1 MKRLFLWILGIVA
14 VLAVALFLAF
24 RLSPWPTVLVI
35 QYAFGK
41 GDAASEARLV
51 KHVPPGIVTRT
62 DLPYG
67 TGPTE
72 IFDLNLPP
80 NASTPLPVI
89 VWVHGGAWIAG
100 SKAGVANYLKVL
112 SGQGYATVGVE
123 YSTGYGT
130 SYPTPVRQVNAALGH
145 VSTHAAELGIDP
157 DRIILAGDSAGAQ
170 LAAQVANIITD
181 PAYAGQVGIEPQI
194 DPAQLR
200 GVLLVSGAYDM
211 QAATVPGGD
220 MSWFVNTV
228 LWAYS
233 GVKDFVEDEQ
243 FTLASVAHYVTPAF
257 PPAYI
262 TSGNGDPLSPQAER
276 LAASLSG
283 MGVPVSSLFYPADHA
298 PALPHEYQFNL
309 DTPEGMASL
318 DKMLAF
324 LRTTLASSSR

>member
-1 MKRLFLWILGIVA
+1 MRRLFLWALGIVA
-14 VLAVALFLAF
+14 ILAVALFLAF

-41 GDAASEARLV
+41 GDDISEARLV
-51 KHVPPGIVTRT
+51 KHVPPGIVTRM

-67 TGPTE
+67 TGPAE
-72 IFDLNLPP
+72 VFDLNLPP
-80 NASTPLPVI
+80 GATAPLPVV

-112 SGQGYATVGVE
+112 AGEGYATAGVE

-145 VSTHAAELGIDP
+145 ISAHAAELGIDP
-157 DRIILAGDSAGAQ
+157 TRIILAGDSAGAQ

-181 PAYAGQVGIEPQI
+181 PTYAGQVGIEPSI

-200 GVLLVSGAYDM
+200 SVVLVSGAYDM
-211 QAATVPGGD
+211 QAAIVPGND

-262 TSGNGDPLSPQAER
+262 TSGNGDPLAPQAER

-283 MGVPVSSLFYPADHA
+283 MGVPVSSLFYPADHD
-298 PALPHEYQFNL
+298 PPLPHEYQFNL
-309 DTPEGMASL
+309 DTPEGRQSM
-318 DKMLAF
+318 DQMLAF
-324 LRTTLASSSR
+324 IAGSTAP

>member
-1 MKRLFLWILGIVA
+1 MKRFLFWAAGILA
-14 VLAVALFLAF
+14 VLVVVVVLAF
-24 RLSPWPTVLVI
+24 RLSPWPTVIVI

-41 GDAASEARLV
+41 GDAASEARLA

-62 DLPYG
+62 DLTYG
-67 TGPTE
+67 TGPSE
-72 IFDLNLPP
+72 VFDINLPP
-80 NASTPLPVI
+80 GATAPLPAI

-112 SGQGYATVGVE
+112 AGHGYATIGIE

-130 SYPTPVRQVNAALGH
+130 TYPTPVRQVNAALGH
-145 VSTHAAELGIDP
+145 ILANAGELGIDP

-170 LAAQVANIITD
+170 LAAQVANIVTD
-181 PAYAGQVGIEPQI
+181 PDYAARVGIEPLI
-194 DPAQLR
+194 APGQLR

-211 QAATVPGGD
+211 QAVTVAGD

-243 FTLASVAHYVTPAF
+243 FNLASVAHFITADF

-276 LAASLSG
+276 LAASLTDL
-283 MGVPVSSLFYPADHA
+283 GVPVSSLFYPADHE

-309 DTPEGMASL
+309 DTDEGQQSL
-318 DKMLAF
+318 EQMLAF
-324 LRTTLASSSR
+324 LRTTSASR

>member
-1 MKRLFLWILGIVA
+1 MTRFLFWTLGILA
-14 VLAVALFLAF
+14 VLAVALFLAL
-24 RLSPWPTVLVI
+24 RLSPWPTVMVI
-35 QYAFGK
+35 QYVFGK

-51 KHVPPGIVTRT
+51 RHVPPGIVTRA
-62 DLPYG
+62 DIPYG

-80 NASTPLPVI
+80 GASEPLPAI

-112 SGQGYATVGVE
+112 AGYGYATIGVE

-130 SYPTPVRQVNAALGH
+130 TYPTPVRQVNAALGH
-145 VSTHAAELGIDP
+145 VATHAAELGIDP
-157 DRIILAGDSAGAQ
+157 ERIILAGDSAGAQ

-181 PAYAGQVGIEPQI
+181 PAYAGQVGIEPLLPQH
-194 DPAQLR
+194 QLR
-200 GVLLVSGAYDM
+200 GVILVSGAYDM

-233 GVKDFVEDEQ
+233 GVKDFVEDKQ
-243 FTLASVAHYVTPAF
+243 FTLASVAHYVTANF

-262 TSGNGDPLSPQAER
+262 TSGNGDPLAPQAER

-283 MGVPVSSLFYPADHA
+283 MGVPVSSLFYPADHE

-309 DTPEGMASL
+309 DTPEGQQSL
-318 DKMLAF
+318 DQMLTFIAAH
-324 LRTTLASSSR
+324 TLP

>member
-1 MKRLFLWILGIVA
+1 MKLLLWILASVA
-14 VLAVALFLAF
+14 LLAVALFLAF

-35 QYAFGK
+35 QYVFGK

-51 KHVPPGIVTRT
+51 KHVPPGIVTRSN
-62 DLPYG
+62 LPYG

-72 IFDLNLPP
+72 VFDINLPP
-80 NASTPLPVI
+80 DASGPLPVI

-100 SKAGVANYLKVL
+100 SKGGVANYLKVL
-112 SGQGYATVGVE
+112 AGHGYATVGVE

-145 VSTHAAELGIDP
+145 VSVNAGELGIDP
-157 DRIILAGDSAGAQ
+157 ARIILAGDSAGAQ

-181 PAYAGQVGIEPQI
+181 PTYAGEVGIQPQI

-200 GVLLVSGAYDM
+200 GVVLVSGAYDM
-211 QAATVPGGD
+211 QAATVSGD

-233 GVKDFVEDEQ
+233 GVKDFVEDKQ
-243 FTLASVAHYVTPAF
+243 FTLASVAHYVTSSF

-283 MGVPVSSLFYPADHA
+283 MGVPVSSLFFPAAHE
-298 PALPHEYQFNL
+298 PQLPHEYQFNL
-309 DTPEGMASL
+309 DTAEGMEAL
-318 DKMLAF
+318 DRMLTF
-324 LRTTLASSSR
+324 LRTTLASR

>member
-1 MKRLFLWILGIVA
+1 MKRILLWTLGTLA

-24 RLSPWPTVLVI
+24 RLSPWPTVMVI

-62 DLPYG
+62 DIPYG
-67 TGPTE
+67 AGPSET
-72 IFDLNLPP
+72 FDLNLPP
-80 NASTPLPVI
+80 GATGPLPAI

-112 SGQGYATVGVE
+112 AGHGYATIGVE

-130 SYPTPVRQVNAALGH
+130 SYPTPVRQVNAALGY
-145 VSTHAAELGIDP
+145 VSAHAAELGIDP
-157 DRIILAGDSAGAQ
+157 NRIILGGDSAGAQ

-181 PAYAGQVGIEPQI
+181 PTYAGQVGIEPLL
-194 DPAQLR
+194 PPSQLR
-200 GVLLVSGAYDM
+200 GVVLVSGAYDM
-211 QAATVPGGD
+211 QAATMPGSN

-243 FTLASVAHYVTPAF
+243 FTLASVAHHVTASF

-262 TSGNGDPLSPQAER
+262 TSGNGDPLAPQAER
-276 LAASLSG
+276 FAISLAG
-283 MGVPVSSLFYPADHA
+283 MGVPISSLFFPADHD

-309 DTPEGMASL
+309 DTSEGRESL

-324 LRTTLASSSR
+324 IASHTAP

>member
-1 MKRLFLWILGIVA
+1 MKRVLLWTLGLLA

-24 RLSPWPTVLVI
+24 RLSPWPTVMVI

-41 GDAASEARLV
+41 GDAASEARLA

-62 DLPYG
+62 DIPYG
-67 TGPTE
+67 PGPTE
-72 IFDLNLPP
+72 IFDLNLPSG
-80 NASTPLPVI
+80 ATEPLPVI

-112 SGQGYATVGVE
+112 AGHGYATIGME

-130 SYPTPVRQVNAALGH
+130 TYPTPVRQVNAALGH
-145 VSTHAAELGIDP
+145 IAANAAELGIDP
-157 DRIILAGDSAGAQ
+157 NRIILAGDSAGAQ
-170 LAAQVANIITD
+170 LAAQAANIITD
-181 PAYAGQVGIEPQI
+181 PAYAAQVGIAPLL
-194 DPAQLR
+194 PPGQLR
-200 GVLLVSGAYDM
+200 GVVLVSGAYDM

-220 MSWFVNTV
+220 MAWFVNTV

-243 FTLASVAHYVTPAF
+243 FTLASVAHYVTASF

-262 TSGNGDPLSPQAER
+262 TSGNGDPLAPQAER
-276 LAASLSG
+276 LAASLTG
-283 MGVPVSSLFYPADHA
+283 MGVPVSSLFFPADHA

-309 DTPEGMASL
+309 DTPEGRQSL
-318 DKMLAF
+318 DQMLAF
-324 LRTTLASSSR
+324 LRTTLASS

>member
-1 MKRLFLWILGIVA
+1 MKRLFLWTLGIVA

-41 GDAASEARLV
+41 GDAASEARLL
-51 KHVPPGIVTRT
+51 KHVPAGIVTRA

-67 TGPTE
+67 TGPAE
-72 IFDLNLPP
+72 IFDINLPP
-80 NASTPLPVI
+80 GASAPLPAI

-112 SGQGYATVGVE
+112 AGQGYATVGVE

-130 SYPTPVRQVNAALGH
+130 SYPTPVRQVNDALGH
-145 VSTHAAELGIDP
+145 VSANAAELGIDP
-157 DRIILAGDSAGAQ
+157 ARIILAGDSAGAQ

-181 PAYAGQVGIEPQI
+181 PAYARAVGIQPRI
-194 DPAQLR
+194 APAQLR
-200 GVLLVSGAYDM
+200 GVVLVSGAYDM
-211 QAATVPGGD
+211 QAATVPGD

-243 FTLASVAHYVTPAF
+243 FTLASVAHYVTESV

-262 TSGNGDPLSPQAER
+262 TSGNGDPLAPQAER
-276 LAASLSG
+276 FAAALADL
-283 MGVPVSSLFYPADHA
+283 GVPVSSLFYPAGHE

-309 DTPEGMASL
+309 DTAEGKESL

-324 LRTTLASSSR
+324 LRTTSASR